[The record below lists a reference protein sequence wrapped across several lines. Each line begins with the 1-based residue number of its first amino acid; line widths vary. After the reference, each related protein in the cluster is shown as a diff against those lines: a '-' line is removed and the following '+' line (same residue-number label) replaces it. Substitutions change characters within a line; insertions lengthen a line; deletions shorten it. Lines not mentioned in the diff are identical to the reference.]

1 MNILI
6 IEDELPASK
15 RLSSLLV
22 QFRPQAQI
30 LAALD
35 SVKAAVQWLQ
45 QHPAPDLIFLD
56 IHLGDG
62 LCFEIFR
69 QIQVRSPA
77 IFTTAYDQYTLQ
89 AFKLNSIDYLL
100 KPIDPEELQAALLK
114 YDQLHGHT
122 ISYDPQI
129 IQQFIQGMQQ
139 PEYKARFLVKMG
151 NTLGFVPVQDM
162 RYFYSEDGLVFG
174 RIAEGKKYALDYTL
188 ESLETLLNPR
198 EFFRINRKV
207 ILQANSVSRIHPY
220 FNNRL
225 KLDLLPAPDFE
236 VVVSRE
242 RASAFK
248 EWMDL

>member
-6 IEDELPASK
+6 VEDELPASK
-15 RLSSLLV
+15 RLTSLLG
-22 QFRPQAQI
+22 QFRPKAQV

-45 QHPAPDLIFLD
+45 QHPAPDLLFLD

-69 QIQVRSPA
+69 EVQVSSPV

-100 KPIDPEELQAALLK
+100 KPIDPEELKAALLK
-114 YDQLHGHT
+114 YDQLHGH
-122 ISYDPQI
+122 IINYDPQLI
-129 IQQFIQGMQQ
+129 RQLIQGLQQ
-139 PEYKARFLVKMG
+139 TEYKARFLVKTG
-151 NTLGFVPVQDM
+151 NAFGFVPVQDM

-174 RIAEGKKYALDYTL
+174 RIAEGKKFALDYTL
-188 ESLETLLNPR
+188 ETLEGVLNPR

-207 ILQANSVSRIHPY
+207 ILQAGSVARIHPY

-236 VVVSRE
+236 AIVSRE
-242 RASAFK
+242 RVSVFK